1 MKPTHEELHAII
13 KGHDVDVG
21 RTNIPFIQEIAK
33 ELLELKALKRDLQC
47 LYDSHWK
54 AR

>member
-13 KGHDVDVG
+13 KGHNVDAG
-21 RTNIPFIQEIAK
+21 GTNIPLIQAMAK
-33 ELLELKALKRDLQC
+33 ELVELKAIKRDPQW